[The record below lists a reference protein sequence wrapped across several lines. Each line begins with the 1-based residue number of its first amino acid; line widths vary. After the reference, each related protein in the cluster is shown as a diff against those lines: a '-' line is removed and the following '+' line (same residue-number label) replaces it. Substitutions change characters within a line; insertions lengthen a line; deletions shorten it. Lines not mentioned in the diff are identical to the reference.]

1 MENGRDRFN
10 NFNSI
15 GMYVNTL
22 PILVDCKN
30 QDTTSFVRH
39 MSDLVYNVMRY
50 NYYPFKELANKY
62 DINSNILFQFMPDW
76 FDNDNESM
84 FNDIIGD
91 QTSKDGVQRIYNEF
105 IFESES
111 ETITP
116 EILKSVSEK
125 IGNKLTDE
133 EIKIIFEN
141 ASSNGKDISFED
153 FYKVIQNSHL

>member
-1 MENGRDRFN
+1 MDYEKTNPLIYKIILNLDTPENEKKGIN
-10 NFNSI
+10 
-15 GMYVNTL
+15 Y
-22 PILVDCKN
+22 N
-30 QDTTSFVRH
+30 QFLQS
-39 MSDLVYNVMRY
+39 
-50 NYYPFKELANKY
+50 
-62 DINSNILFQFMPDW
+62 
-76 FDNDNESM
+76 

-91 QTSKDGVQRIYNEF
+91 QNSKDGVQRIYNEF
-105 IFESES
+105 IFDSES